1 MTPGGLRK
9 PATHSPSGV
18 TPLGGKVAI
27 GGATPSGKLYTPGA
41 SAGSSCRKSQS
52 KTSIRPSEEKWEEKS
67 EENKSRRM
75 PLSPTVCALQLP
87 RPSCLGS

>member
-1 MTPGGLRK
+1 VTPGGLRK

-18 TPLGGKVAI
+18 TRLGGKVAI
-27 GGATPSGKLYTPGA
+27 GGATPPGELYTPGA
-41 SAGSSCRKSQS
+41 AAGSSCWKSQT
-52 KTSIRPSEEKWEEKS
+52 KTSIRPSEEKS

-75 PLSPTVCALQLP
+75 PLTPTECALQLP